1 MKRLLSFRV
10 NGDPVEVAVT
20 PGATLLK
27 VLRRDLG
34 LTGTKEG
41 CGSGDCGTC
50 TVLLDGAP
58 VNSCLLLALEV
69 EGRDV
74 ETIEGLVDH
83 PIQKAFI
90 AHGAIQCGFCTPGAI
105 MSAKALIDRNPRPTR
120 EEAAEAMAGNLCRCT
135 GYQKILEAVVNWDR
149 APDTPEATDHVVV
162 GRRVPRIDAPELA
175 SGRAVFT
182 DDISFPG
189 MLFGKILTSPH
200 PHARILSIDTS
211 RAEALEGVK
220 AVLTAE
226 DVPGTSYGVS
236 PARYDEQ
243 VLAKDRVRYV
253 GDEIAAVAAV
263 DEETCLEALDL
274 IDVEYEVLPAVFD
287 PFEAM
292 EDGAP
297 RLHDHPRFE
306 NNINT
311 RVDWHF
317 GDVERGFAEADVV
330 KEHTFAGNRVY
341 QQPMEPHCAIAR
353 WESEGRV
360 TVWTATQV
368 VHYVQ
373 HQLARLLDLPE
384 GDVRVV
390 MTHCGGGFG
399 GKAEVNPLEIC
410 SALLSRKTGKPV
422 KMRYTRE
429 EMIRHGRGR
438 HKQYVTMKIGAR
450 RDGTITAVQERA
462 VLEGGAYSS
471 FGIVA
476 VYYAGAMVPTLY
488 KIPHFKYDGYR
499 VYTNLPACGAMR
511 GHGCPHPR
519 FAFEGVLDM
528 VAQELGM
535 DPIEIRLKNAMEPN
549 SLTVNELEVG
559 SCELE
564 ACLRAVRDRSGWAEK
579 KGKLPPGKGIGIGC
593 GGFVSGAGYPIYRSK
608 FPHSN
613 AVIRVSE
620 DGRAAT
626 LFTGEADIGQ
636 GSNTVLTQV
645 AAEAMGVEYSAM
657 RIVAA
662 DTETTPLGLGT
673 YSSRVTLMGGNAC
686 RMAGE
691 EVKRQVLEAAAEIL
705 EVAGGELEA
714 KGGRVFVKGSPE
726 KAVSWA
732 EAAARHFSEK
742 GPLVGRGWYSPPKG
756 LGGKHKGSTVGTSPA
771 YSFSAC
777 VAEVDVDLKTG
788 KVTVTRLTDAH
799 DVGTAINPMAVEGQC
814 EGAGVMML
822 SEALLEDVVFDEE
835 GRIRNP
841 SLHDY
846 LIATSRDAPGME
858 SIIVPSYEPRGP
870 YGGKECG
877 EGSTLPL
884 IGAIANAVSDA
895 IGVRVSEL
903 PITPERVRA
912 MVREKDE

>member
-1 MKRLLSFRV
+1 F
-10 NGDPVEVAVT
+10 
-20 PGATLLK
+20 
-27 VLRRDLG
+27 
-34 LTGTKEG
+34 
-41 CGSGDCGTC
+41 
-50 TVLLDGAP
+50 
-58 VNSCLLLALEV
+58 
-69 EGRDV
+69 
-74 ETIEGLVDH
+74 
-83 PIQKAFI
+83 
-90 AHGAIQCGFCTPGAI
+90 
-105 MSAKALIDRNPRPTR
+105 
-120 EEAAEAMAGNLCRCT
+120 
-135 GYQKILEAVVNWDR
+135 
-149 APDTPEATDHVVV
+149 
-162 GRRVPRIDAPELA
+162 
-175 SGRAVFT
+175 
-182 DDISFPG
+182 
-189 MLFGKILTSPH
+189 
-200 PHARILSIDTS
+200 
-211 RAEALEGVK
+211 
-220 AVLTAE
+220 
-226 DVPGTSYGVS
+226 YGVS

-274 IDVEYEVLPAVFD
+274 IEVDYEVFPAVFD

-292 EDGAP
+292 KDGAP
-297 RLHDHPRFE
+297 QLHDHPRFK

-317 GDVERGFAEADVV
+317 GDVEEGFAAADLV
-330 KEHTFAGNRVY
+330 KEHTFVGNRVY

-353 WESEGRV
+353 WESDSRL
-360 TVWTATQV
+360 TMWTATQV

-438 HKQYVTMKIGAR
+438 HKQFVKMKIGAKK
-450 RDGTITAVQERA
+450 DGTITAVQEEA

-528 VAQELGM
+528 LAEELGL
-535 DPIEIRLKNAMEPN
+535 DPIEMRLKNAMEPN
-549 SLTVNELEVG
+549 SQTVNELEVG

-564 ACLRAVRDRSGWAEK
+564 ACLEVVRDRSGWVGK
-579 KGKLPPGKGIGIGC
+579 KGKLPPGKGIGVGC

-613 AVIRVSE
+613 AIIRVTE
-620 DGRAAT
+620 DGKAAT

-645 AAEAMGVEYSAM
+645 AAEAMGVEYDIM

-662 DTETTPLGLGT
+662 DTETTPRGLGT

-691 EVKRQVLEAAAEIL
+691 DVKEQVLEAAAGIL
-705 EVAGGELEA
+705 EVPAEELDARGG
-714 KGGRVFVKGSPE
+714 GVFVRDDPARSVP
-726 KAVSWA
+726 WA

-742 GPLVGRGWYSPPKG
+742 GPLVGKGWYSPPED

-777 VAEVDVDLKTG
+777 VAEVDVDMETG

-822 SEALLEDVVFDEE
+822 SEALLEDVVFDDE
-835 GRIRNP
+835 GRIKNP

-846 LIATSRDAPGME
+846 LIATSCDAPEMD
-858 SIIVPSYEPRGP
+858 STVVPSFEPRGP

-895 IGVRVSEL
+895 IGARVSEL
-903 PITPERVRA
+903 PITPGRVRDLI
-912 MVREKDE
+912 RRKDAY